1 MDRVAA
7 VLREWRSAL
16 WEPSIGLAV
25 VVAIGIRLVLI
36 PWFSD
41 PYDFWAGYLSSRV
54 LSAGWNPFS
63 LFAADPRFQ
72 QLGPWPYPAE
82 YFLVALS
89 AFFGSVGTSALYPV
103 LVRIPSV
110 AADTGTGILIFRIAK
125 ILGSPDRQA
134 RTAAYAYLLN
144 PFAIVVS
151 AIWGVNDPIPVFLSV
166 LGLYFLLRPSDRHL
180 FLGSFVVG
188 LGLATKLYPVLL
200 VPIALALAKGF
211 VRKVKV
217 LAVAAIAPLVTSL
230 PFLLSD
236 ARAYLGT
243 AFGFAGGTSG
253 LNRGQLDPQ
262 FTIWL
267 FLDYAFGPL
276 DSRLAFVALA
286 GLAIGLLTA
295 YRLVQTHR
303 LDPIS
308 AAGLVVLLAY
318 LLAVRWSP
326 NYLLWAVPFV
336 TLFAIRSLSGRY
348 RWVALG
354 FWVPALAHVLIYNG
368 WFADPFSGGS
378 GFSYWALIPWVPE
391 SRVFEAV
398 PAWVGPALVLATVI
412 ASAWVVLL
420 MFRHPAIGV
429 ARPDKTASA
438 NRPVDPPPPIR
449 SPARVQIVGLVL
461 SFLFV
466 GAFVASTTY
475 QLGHARAVSPSDFA
489 RFDVLPDG
497 SFSMRDD
504 FRADILSFY
513 WIFQG
518 TGRYSLHP
526 NGTTGILL
534 DTIDSNGTARI
545 ELLTIA
551 ERVTIQVTFQ
561 VDSLYGSQPLGILR
575 VNSSELQVAP
585 NGTGWTLRYVD
596 QANNVTRDLGPISSS
611 WQQATVRTSPG
622 GQEIEALGNRFVLP
636 RQDRI
641 GPVWVGH
648 THLVGGGGGRFQV
661 SEVVVDWVAAPNGL
675 SPLSASPVI
684 LLDVA
689 VLTPVIVSLRLFRV
703 RGRSEPAEPP
713 S

>member
-1 MDRVAA
+1 
-7 VLREWRSAL
+7 
-16 WEPSIGLAV
+16 
-25 VVAIGIRLVLI
+25 
-36 PWFSD
+36 
-41 PYDFWAGYLSSRV
+41 
-54 LSAGWNPFS
+54 
-63 LFAADPRFQ
+63 
-72 QLGPWPYPAE
+72 
-82 YFLVALS
+82 
-89 AFFGSVGTSALYPV
+89 
-103 LVRIPSV
+103 
-110 AADTGTGILIFRIAK
+110 RIAK

-188 LGLATKLYPVLL
+188 LGIATKLYPILL

-308 AAGLVVLLAY
+308 AAGL
-318 LLAVRWSP
+318 
-326 NYLLWAVPFV
+326 
-336 TLFAIRSLSGRY
+336 
-348 RWVALG
+348 
-354 FWVPALAHVLIYNG
+354 
-368 WFADPFSGGS
+368 
-378 GFSYWALIPWVPE
+378 
-391 SRVFEAV
+391 
-398 PAWVGPALVLATVI
+398 
-412 ASAWVVLL
+412 L
-420 MFRHPAIGV
+420 MFRHPALGV

-534 DTIDSNGTARI
+534 DTIDSNGT
-545 ELLTIA
+545 
-551 ERVTIQVTFQ
+551 
-561 VDSLYGSQPLGILR
+561 
-575 VNSSELQVAP
+575 
-585 NGTGWTLRYVD
+585 
-596 QANNVTRDLGPISSS
+596 
-611 WQQATVRTSPG
+611 
-622 GQEIEALGNRFVLP
+622 
-636 RQDRI
+636 
-641 GPVWVGH
+641 
-648 THLVGGGGGRFQV
+648 
-661 SEVVVDWVAAPNGL
+661 
-675 SPLSASPVI
+675 
-684 LLDVA
+684 
-689 VLTPVIVSLRLFRV
+689 
-703 RGRSEPAEPP
+703 
-713 S
+713 